1 MSAIANAAFPVA
13 VGLIMLAAVARAVLE
28 WSSDVGFVRLARE
41 HLQPLTTW
49 CLIATF
55 VYVGAHAA
63 SGDIGV
69 LTIVIAAIIGG
80 GAVFVRDSA
89 TETIEADEE
98 PVVAEAPTPPVAPA
112 SAPARSTGALWA
124 RREY

>member
-28 WSSDVGFVRLARE
+28 WSSDQDFVRLSRE
-41 HLQPLTTW
+41 HLEPLTTW

-55 VYVGAHAA
+55 LYVGAHAA

-80 GAVFVRDSA
+80 AAVFVRDSA
-89 TETIEADEE
+89 TEAPLDEE
-98 PVVAEAPTPPVAPA
+98 PVIVGPAATGPAPAVAPNRTA
-112 SAPARSTGALWA
+112 GALWA
-124 RREY
+124 RREH

>member
-28 WSSDVGFVRLARE
+28 WSDDDAFVRLSRE
-41 HLQPLTTW
+41 HLEPLTTW

-55 VYVGAHAA
+55 LYVGAHAA

-69 LTIVIAAIIGG
+69 LTVVIAAVIGG
-80 GAVFVRDSA
+80 AAVFLRDSVNEV
-89 TETIEADEE
+89 TDDEDEA
-98 PVVAEAPTPPVAPA
+98 PVIAEAPRPAPA
-112 SAPARSTGALWA
+112 TAPARATG
-124 RREY
+124 

>member
-1 MSAIANAAFPVA
+1 MSAIANAALPVA

-28 WSSDVGFVRLARE
+28 WSTDQGFVRLSSE
-41 HLQPLTTW
+41 YLEPLTTW

-80 GAVFVRDSA
+80 SAVFVRDSA
-89 TETIEADEE
+89 TEAPLDEE
-98 PVVAEAPTPPVAPA
+98 PVSVEPTAPAPAPAVAPNRTA
-112 SAPARSTGALWA
+112 GALWA

>member
-1 MSAIANAAFPVA
+1 MSAIANAALPVA

-28 WSSDVGFVRLARE
+28 WSSDQGFVRLSRE
-41 HLQPLTTW
+41 YLEPLTTW
-49 CLIATF
+49 CLIATL

-80 GAVFVRDSA
+80 SAVFVRDSA
-89 TETIEADEE
+89 TEAPLEEE
-98 PVVAEAPTPPVAPA
+98 PVIVEPTAPA
-112 SAPARSTGALWA
+112 PAPAVGPNRSAGALWA